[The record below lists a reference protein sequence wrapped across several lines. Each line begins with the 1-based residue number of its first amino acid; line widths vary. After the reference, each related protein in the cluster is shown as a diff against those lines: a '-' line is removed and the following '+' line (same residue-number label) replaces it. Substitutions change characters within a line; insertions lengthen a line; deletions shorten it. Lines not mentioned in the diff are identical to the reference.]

1 MYIQLDMSSATTMT
15 IVVAITVVIVSLILR
30 K

>member
-1 MYIQLDMSSATTMT
+1 MYIQLDMSSATIMT